1 MRKPSRA
8 MKIFSL
14 HLGGGHTVYTCKVT
28 DQSTVNFTM
37 YNVYFNEV
45 HKTLNMINFGLLGGY
60 GGPSQ
65 VNRGIFWAL
74 PPGSGCAAGCASC
87 ECCEWDVDPSL
98 GHPSPGLMALSLSTA
113 QQQRFLQR
121 FSLSWP
127 LLANNMPCCW
137 LNFHFF
143 DERWGWTSEGW
154 LLAIFVFLFR
164 ASCFLGPSS
173 TNHLSANQKRK
184 IYFWQASISKG
195 SLFCSKI
202 LFFLLCFSQ
211 DVFRGYF
218 FGNDKNNNYKWN

>member
-1 MRKPSRA
+1 MVPLRLTGG
-8 MKIFSL
+8 FSELCPLALGVQRDVLLVNAASGTWTQVWDTHHLASWHFLSPL
-14 HLGGGHTVYTCKVT
+14 HS
-28 DQSTVNFTM
+28 D
-37 YNVYFNEV
+37 
-45 HKTLNMINFGLLGGY
+45 
-60 GGPSQ
+60 
-65 VNRGIFWAL
+65 
-74 PPGSGCAAGCASC
+74 
-87 ECCEWDVDPSL
+87 
-98 GHPSPGLMALSLSTA
+98 
-113 QQQRFLQR
+113 QRFLQR

-143 DERWGWTSEGW
+143 DERWGSTSEGW

-211 DVFRGYF
+211 EVFRGYF